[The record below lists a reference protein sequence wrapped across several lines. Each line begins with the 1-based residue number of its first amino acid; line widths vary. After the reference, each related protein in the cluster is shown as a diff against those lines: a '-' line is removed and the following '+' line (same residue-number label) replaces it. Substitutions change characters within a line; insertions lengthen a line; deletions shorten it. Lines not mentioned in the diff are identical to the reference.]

1 MSEMQLIRPQ
11 GDKPHAGLYSKIHSL
26 TQTRQSAELPLK
38 SSEHEA
44 SVRTISQ
51 TSVCTVD

>member
-26 TQTRQSAELPLK
+26 TQTRQSAELLLK
-38 SSEHEA
+38 SSEYEA

-51 TSVCTVD
+51 TSVRTVD